1 MTSQEAE
8 SELVRRLVGAGV
20 PVERGLHLEV
30 RNLDGSHVRLAWQVF
45 KEFAQTPVEDLTGE
59 DDQVLFEGG
68 VFDFGPELGGR
79 RYHLAFTRQFAYSV
93 DGEYDHMEQLHCE
106 FFFTPSPILEAAP
119 RDSLWS
125 SGLSWNEFFGRIES
139 MAAFAVPVDS
149 GLVPSGVWLEQEQV

>member
-59 DDQVLFEGG
+59 DDQVLFEGWRFRLWPG
-68 VFDFGPELGGR
+68 TWRTPLPPRIHASVRLLGGR
-79 RYHLAFTRQFAYSV
+79 RVRPHGAAALR
-93 DGEYDHMEQLHCE
+93 
-106 FFFTPSPILEAAP
+106 ILLYAIANP
-119 RDSLWS
+119 R
-125 SGLSWNEFFGRIES
+125 GGTAR
-139 MAAFAVPVDS
+139 FAVVLRP
-149 GLVPSGVWLEQEQV
+149 LVERILRTH